1 MIFDNNRISYI
12 IDYGD
17 IMKWNLNYIQKNA
30 KPSFNFEE
38 KVTYDR
44 ALIDKLNRVDDILE
58 VTVKGNLKYI
68 ESIGQCIIKYNVS
81 GIMKVKCAITNE
93 EVDYKFSDEEEVSF
107 TFDSHEEDDE
117 IIYAKGNTVDLAP
130 IVWQL
135 IVVNIPLKV
144 VKEGAKLENKEG
156 KNWKI
161 GDFNKENEP
170 KERTIDPRLESLK
183 NYFDKQ

>member
-1 MIFDNNRISYI
+1 
-12 IDYGD
+12 
-17 IMKWNLNYIQKNA
+17 MKWNLNYIQKNA

-38 KVTYDR
+38 KIEYDK
-44 ALIDKLNRVDDILE
+44 ALIEKLNRVDDIFDII
-58 VTVKGNLKYI
+58 VKGNLKYI
-68 ESIGQCIIKYNVS
+68 ESISQCIIKFNVS

-93 EVDYKFSDEEEVSF
+93 QIDYIFSDEDEVCY
-107 TFDSHEEDDE
+107 TFDSNEDDDE
-117 IIYAKGNTVDLAP
+117 IIVAKGNIIDLAP

-144 VKEGAKLENKEG
+144 VKEGAKLENIEG

-161 GDFNKENEP
+161 GEFETKKAEKEKP
-170 KERTIDPRLESLK
+170 IDPRLESLK

>member
-1 MIFDNNRISYI
+1 
-12 IDYGD
+12 
-17 IMKWNLNYIQKNA
+17 MKWNLTYIQKNA

-38 KVTYDR
+38 EISFED
-44 ALIDKLNRVDDILE
+44 ALVKKLNGVYALSK
-58 VTVKGNLKYI
+58 VKVSGKLKYI
-68 ESIGQCIIKYNVS
+68 DSIAQCMIEYQVS
-81 GIMKVKCAITNE
+81 GVMKMKCAITNE
-93 EVDYKFSDEEEVSF
+93 DVDYKFNDQDTVNF
-107 TFDSHEEDDE
+107 TFDSKEEDDE

-144 VKEGAKLENKEG
+144 VKKGAKLENKEG